1 MKKLVFGLA
10 AILMIHSLSYS
21 QELEAQSAPLRINLV
36 KDTEA
41 PQIFLAYRNDG
52 RVNNNG
58 KVDVEIRVFDG
69 SGIKSL
75 TINGRERMDGTSKDS
90 VNIYSEFYNDDE
102 VFVRAEDHF
111 NNVRD
116 RSFIVKAQT
125 AVAAGGKVT
134 RKYYALLLA
143 VNDYAD
149 PGFATLS
156 GPIED
161 ATSLKSVLTRKY
173 GFEESNITFLKNPK
187 FEDLDVV
194 FEEMR
199 NKVAGDDWLLIFYA
213 GHGWF
218 DEQTQIGYWLPSD
231 ASKSN
236 KSKWL
241 RNSALVENIRAI
253 NSKHTFLIADACFS
267 GGIFKTRAVSNN
279 ASAEISALMKRSSRK
294 AITSGRLTPVPDKS
308 VFMKY
313 LLKAL
318 EENENRFLPT
328 EDLYDIVRLSMKNNA
343 DTKPEY
349 GEIKDTGDEGGNF
362 VFIQNNQ

>member
-1 MKKLVFGLA
+1 M
-10 AILMIHSLSYS
+10 
-21 QELEAQSAPLRINLV
+21 
-36 KDTEA
+36 
-41 PQIFLAYRNDG
+41 AYRNDG
-52 RVNNNG
+52 RVNNSG
-58 KVDVEIRVFDG
+58 KVDVEIRVFDA

-75 TINGRERMDGTSKDS
+75 AVNGRERMDGTVKDT
-90 VNIYSEFYNDDE
+90 VRFNAEFYNDDE
-102 VFVRAEDHF
+102 VFIRAEDIF

-116 RSFIVKAQT
+116 RNFNIKAQT
-125 AVAAGGKVT
+125 VVAGGKVT

-161 ATSLKSVLTRKY
+161 ATSLKGVLTRKY

-199 NKVAGDDWLLIFYA
+199 NKVSAEDWLLIFYA

-218 DEQTQIGYWLPSD
+218 DEQAQIGYWLPSD
-231 ASKSN
+231 ASKAN

-267 GGIFKTRAVSNN
+267 GGIFKTRSVNNN
-279 ASAEISALMKRSSRK
+279 ASAEIGNLMKKNSRK
-294 AITSGRLTPVPDKS
+294 AMTSGRLTPVPDKS

-313 LLKAL
+313 FLKAL

-328 EDLYDIVRLSMKNNA
+328 EDLYDIVRMGMRNNA
-343 DTKPEY
+343 DTRPEY

-362 VFIQNNQ
+362 VFIQSNQ